1 MKTISQDQFV
11 EFMSEALP
19 ELISSIMREDTSAVA
34 KGQVSV
40 PQFWALH
47 YIAQKEGLTVN
58 ELATALH
65 RGKSSTSGLLQRLEK
80 SGLVKRA
87 HSKTDRRVVHV
98 TLTAKGRR
106 LAEQLV
112 INRRQGIRKT
122 YSSLTAPERARHMQM
137 LEKILKAA
145 RAPLSVVLLFAAALP
160 VEDCRAGTAESLPA
174 STLSEDIP
182 FNQSAARRSTTIPS
196 LQTAQATNATYS
208 LDESI
213 RIGLKRSL
221 PVANAARQREIAK
234 ATKKRAIAEAWPQ
247 IEGMADYSLYD
258 AENLTDSGSTMV
270 GAEASWQIFS
280 GGRTI
285 SAIRAAK
292 AYKQLTAYQERRI
305 RETHARNIALG
316 YYQVQLAKAKFEVRK
331 LSVDQL
337 SEFEAETHMKK
348 NAGTVSEFDWLSAK
362 VALANERPYL
372 IAAKNELVLAME
384 QFRNLTYIGAETF
397 ELSDPL
403 EFVPFKI
410 DLDKAIGLGLGK
422 RPALQEKASAV
433 RLRKEDI
440 SQQKSDYYPRVSLFA
455 NYGMYDPDPYGWFP
469 GSTSDG
475 WTPHWVGGIRAN
487 WKLFDGG
494 ARRAN
499 VGESMLNMAIEQD
512 ELRDME
518 LNVSLDIRTQWLRG
532 RDAAEV
538 IDATTEN
545 VELATRAL
553 DIARTRFDAGLSTNL
568 EVTQS
573 NLELSNARLARSR
586 AFYEY
591 MAAVV
596 SMKHAV
602 GILLEEYE

>member
-1 MKTISQDQFV
+1 
-11 EFMSEALP
+11 MSEALP
-19 ELISSIMREDTSAVA
+19 ELISSIMREDTSAVS

-80 SGLVKRA
+80 SGLVKRT
-87 HSKTDRRVVHV
+87 HSEADRRVVHI
-98 TLTAKGRR
+98 TLTAKGRK
-106 LAEQLV
+106 LTEQLAD
-112 INRRQGIRKT
+112 NRKQGIRKT
-122 YSSLTAPERARHMQM
+122 YSSLTAAERANHAQM
-137 LEKILKAA
+137 LEKILKAV
-145 RAPLSVVLLFAAALP
+145 RTTLSVVLLATLLP
-160 VEDCRAGTAESLPA
+160 LCARAQN
-174 STLSEDIP
+174 STTE
-182 FNQSAARRSTTIPS
+182 ARRHGATENLRASVSPAQRVVKN
-196 LQTAQATNATYS
+196 QTASYS

-213 RIGLKRSL
+213 RVGLGRSL
-221 PVANAARQREIAK
+221 PVANAARRREIAK
-234 ATKKRAIAEAWPQ
+234 ATKKRAVAGAWPQ
-247 IEGMADYSLYD
+247 VTGMADYSLYD

-292 AYKQLTAYQERRI
+292 AYKQLTAWQERRI
-305 RETHARNIALG
+305 RETQVRDIALS
-316 YYQVQLAKAKFEVRK
+316 YYQVLLAKAKVVVRRQ
-331 LSVDQL
+331 SVDQL
-337 SEFEAETHMKK
+337 TDFEAETLEKHK
-348 NAGTVSEFDWLSAK
+348 AGTVSEFDLLSAQ

-372 IAAKNELVLAME
+372 IVAENELVLAME
-384 QFRNLTYIGAETF
+384 QFRNLTYIDAETF

-403 EFVPFKI
+403 EYVHFGI
-410 DLDKAIGLGLGK
+410 DLDKAIALGLRM
-422 RPALQEKASAV
+422 RPDLQEKTSAV
-433 RLRKEDI
+433 TLRKENI

-487 WKLFDGG
+487 WNLFDGG
-494 ARRAN
+494 TRRAN
-499 VGESMLNMAIEQD
+499 VGESRLNMAIEQD

-518 LNVSLDIRTQWLRG
+518 RAVSLDIRTQWLRK

-538 IDATTEN
+538 IDATGKN
-545 VELATRAL
+545 IGLATRAL
-553 DIARTRFDAGLSTNL
+553 DIARTRFKAGLSTNL
-568 EVTQS
+568 EVTQA
-573 NLELSNARLARSR
+573 NMELSDASLARSR
-586 AFYEY
+586 AHYEY
-591 MAAVV
+591 MVAIT
-596 SMKHAV
+596 SMKHAM